1 MDTKRIKEIQ
11 DRMTELRSMLETDQE
26 VNLEE
31 VRSEIESLNKEK
43 EEIRARQELADKIN
57 TNKIQSKVIEKI
69 ENQEEKRNMEN
80 KKLDSMEYREAFMAF
95 CQTGKMAEE
104 FRATAMTSAN
114 TAVIPVTTLN
124 KIVEKMETYG
134 NILPLVS
141 KVAYPSGVSIP
152 TANMGITATWTAEGS
167 VAEKQGAA
175 TASITF
181 GGYKLQTRVAVSFEM
196 TVKSISAFEAAIV
209 NNVAKAMVKAL
220 EAAIISGDGVGKPV
234 GITTAEVPA
243 EQHVKVAF
251 DYKTLCK
258 IEAAV
263 PSAYDSTGA
272 YFMNK
277 KTFMEFEA
285 MEDKNG
291 QPVARVTMGITG
303 KPERQLL
310 GRTVVLTDYLPAA
323 SAAAEGDVVAFVY
336 DMSNYVLNTGFDIGV
351 RKYFDEDTDEEVTKA
366 TMIVDGKPVDVN
378 GLVLIEK

>member
-11 DRMTELRSMLETDQE
+11 DRMTELRSMLEADQE

-31 VRSEIESLNKEK
+31 IRSEIESLNQEK

-57 TNKIQSKVIEKI
+57 TNKIESKVIEKV

-80 KKLDSMEYREAFMAF
+80 KNLDSMEYREAFMAF

-175 TASITF
+175 GIHPAGAGRPGHRRAGAF
-181 GGYKLQTRVAVSFEM
+181 PAKLQ
-196 TVKSISAFEAAIV
+196 
-209 NNVAKAMVKAL
+209 L
-220 EAAIISGDGVGKPV
+220 
-234 GITTAEVPA
+234 
-243 EQHVKVAF
+243 
-251 DYKTLCK
+251 
-258 IEAAV
+258 
-263 PSAYDSTGA
+263 
-272 YFMNK
+272 
-277 KTFMEFEA
+277 
-285 MEDKNG
+285 
-291 QPVARVTMGITG
+291 
-303 KPERQLL
+303 PEKGWHPY
-310 GRTVVLTDYLPAA
+310 GRPAA
-323 SAAAEGDVVAFVY
+323 GIKRRRAAGHPEP
-336 DMSNYVLNTGFDIGV
+336 
-351 RKYFDEDTDEEVTKA
+351 RQQKH
-366 TMIVDGKPVDVN
+366 
-378 GLVLIEK
+378 